1 MSNARQ
7 PKFLQALLPLI
18 ILVIVAG
25 FSISQWKI
33 GMYIPL
39 LSGIVFTAL
48 LGVYLGHKWA
58 DLEKFIVEG
67 VSRALLPL
75 FILFMIG
82 LIVGTWILSGTIP
95 TMIYYSLDLIS
106 PSIFIPIVAL
116 VTGVLSISTG
126 SSFTSISTIGLA
138 FMVVGQG
145 MGFPPALVAGAV
157 LSGAYFGDKLS
168 PLSDTTNVAPAVSDT
183 DLFSHIKH
191 MLWDTLPAYFLS
203 IVIYYFVGLQYNA
216 GGANFEKINQILK
229 TLDSTFNISPILL
242 LLPVITIILVLKKF
256 PVLPSLLLIS
266 ILGGV
271 MAMVIQGS
279 SIAQIMQAMTS
290 GYSAQTGDQAVDV
303 LLNKGGILSMLNI
316 VGLIL
321 LATALGGL
329 LEGVRVFQ
337 VLLNTLIQKA
347 RTSKSLIIL
356 TLTSAAIIAL
366 ASGSQFLVLILTGRA
381 FANTYKE
388 RGLDTVNLSR
398 CLEAIGTVSINLV
411 PWSVNAI
418 FAVGILGVGAMEF
431 IPFSYFILFVP
442 IINILYGLTGFTIKK
457 KTYTE
462 TITADKL
469 SENSGIEMSS

>member
-1 MSNARQ
+1 MSNVKK
-7 PKFLQALLPLI
+7 PNFLQALLPLI
-18 ILVIVAG
+18 ILMVVAV
-25 FSISQWKI
+25 FSISQWKT

-48 LGVYLGHKWA
+48 LGLYLGHKWT
-58 DLEKFIVEG
+58 DIEKFIIEG

-82 LIVGTWILSGTIP
+82 LIVGTWILSGAIP
-95 TMIYYSLDLIS
+95 TLIYYSLDFIN
-106 PSIFIPIVAL
+106 PSIFIPIVVL

-138 FMVVGQG
+138 FMAVGQG

-191 MLWDTLPAYFLS
+191 MLWDTIPAYFIS
-203 IVIYYFVGLQYNA
+203 VVIFYFVGLQYTVDS
-216 GGANFEKINQILK
+216 ANFDKINEMMI
-229 TLDSTFNISPILL
+229 TLNNSFTISPILL
-242 LLPVITIILVLKKF
+242 LLPIVTILLVLKKY
-256 PVLPSLLLIS
+256 PVLPSLLIIS
-266 ILGGV
+266 ILGGI
-271 MAMVIQGS
+271 MAMVMQGS
-279 SIAQIMQAMTS
+279 SIAQVIQSMTS
-290 GYSAQTGDQAVDV
+290 GYAADTGIKEVDA

-329 LEGVRVFQ
+329 LEGVQVFQ
-337 VLLNTLIQKA
+337 VLLNTLINKA
-347 RTSKSLIIL
+347 RSSKSLIML

-411 PWSVNAI
+411 PWSVNAV
-418 FAVGILGVGAMEF
+418 FAAGILGVSAMEF
-431 IPFSYFILFVP
+431 IPFSYFILLVP
-442 IINILYGLTGFTIKK
+442 IINIIYGLTGFTIKK
-457 KTYTE
+457 KTYPE
-462 TITADKL
+462 TNTNGSSK
-469 SENSGIEMSS
+469 NSDIEIVV